1 MGEPIEKI
9 LNGKS
14 LDEIPEFQPGNIQV
28 KPASEEF
35 HFGPNAAPFIPELN
49 DSVNNQN
56 KLLDQS
62 EAFST
67 KVVC

>member
-14 LDEIPEFQPGNIQV
+14 LDEIPEFQPT

-67 KVVC
+67 KVVL